1 VQDPDPP
8 GDEGQAA
15 ADPGARRDPRAL
27 ARLFL
32 YGSARTRQW
41 LAEQLLA
48 DGNRDTWRLLA
59 ATVRSDEPWRL
70 RSRCLEAL
78 GLIAGSA
85 DEPTATEVLSILLGP
100 LPPLPPLQLREAL

>member
-8 GDEGQAA
+8 GDEGHAA
-15 ADPGARRDPRAL
+15 ADAATRRDPKVL

-32 YGSARTRQW
+32 YGSATTRQR

-48 DGNRDTWRLLA
+48 DGNRETWRLLA
-59 ATVRSDEPWRL
+59 ATVRFDEPWRL

-85 DEPTATEVLSILLGP
+85 DEPTAKEVLNILLGP
-100 LPPLPPLQLREAL
+100 LPQPPPLQLWGVL